1 MGYSGIAH
9 YPRGSITYK
18 GPGISLGGAGLKGRA
33 PGCGVR
39 DALRFEAPKIV
50 RTPDKPET
58 RKTIASSAPPGST
71 VKAFN

>member
-9 YPRGSITYK
+9 YPRGSIPYK

-39 DALRFEAPKIV
+39 DALRFEVPKIV
-50 RTPDKPET
+50 TQRVHIHYYYGISP
-58 RKTIASSAPPGST
+58 
-71 VKAFN
+71 